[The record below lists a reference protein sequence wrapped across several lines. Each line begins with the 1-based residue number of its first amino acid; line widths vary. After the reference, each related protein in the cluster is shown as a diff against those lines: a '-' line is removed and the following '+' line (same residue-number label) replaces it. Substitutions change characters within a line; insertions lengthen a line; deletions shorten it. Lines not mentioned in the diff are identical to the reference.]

1 MAMNAY
7 LGGFGGLPI
16 GTGNM
21 PAYTLYLKYSDLV
34 RPGADRIYVFVDE
47 REDAINWGNAI
58 IDMTGYSP
66 TNPNLYRFLV
76 PNCTSSRYAEKRQG
90 TAALQDASAFFG
102 TLLLPQGFGVRL
114 SSAAFIAL
122 ISAGK
127 H

>member
-1 MAMNAY
+1 VASGAK
-7 LGGFGGLPI
+7 PQSVI
-16 GTGNM
+16 QDSTGDSREGRQGRV
-21 PAYTLYLKYSDLV
+21 TVQVWGV
-34 RPGADRIYVFVDE
+34 RRWVGAAGPSHD
-47 REDAINWGNAI
+47 
-58 IDMTGYSP
+58 
-66 TNPNLYRFLV
+66 LV